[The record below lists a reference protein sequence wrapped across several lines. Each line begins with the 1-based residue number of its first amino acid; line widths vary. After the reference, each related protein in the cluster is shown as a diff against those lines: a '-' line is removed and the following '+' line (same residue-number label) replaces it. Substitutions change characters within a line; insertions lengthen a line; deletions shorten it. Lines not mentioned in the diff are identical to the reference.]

1 MTTENKIAVNQL
13 ALSQVLD
20 RFAALNWIE
29 FPGLDVVQLR
39 AVDRVLDVA
48 CFDPGLDGAVIG
60 RPFVGVSVS
69 LPCSPG
75 ELAVEVDLGVLACLL
90 KPGDDAGFDKTTIE
104 IGALD
109 DCLLSIE
116 QKRPGGAPGFEATV
130 AYELPAPWQEKQR
143 KDLTDRDWAPIL
155 ATDAGRLAERLD
167 LVLPAMASE
176 KGDRAE
182 LACILLKSGKLH
194 ATDGHRLHV
203 AGVEPSAI
211 HEPLTIPAALARELP
226 ALLAGFKILEI
237 ETDQRAA
244 TLVRFTTLFNDLYPF
259 EIVLGA
265 GGFVFPDVVDIMQE
279 ERPIAVDVNGPA
291 LASALKRAIEVG
303 GDVVL
308 DVGDTSIKVRTG
320 TQGLNHVTMI
330 ESVQSTRGGP
340 EPASVEFS
348 MHINPEYLLA
358 ALGAAQGGESLRFK
372 DLGAAPVND
381 EGLLVMSP
389 ELWAVVM
396 PRRP

>member
-29 FPGLDVVQLR
+29 FPGLEVVQLR
-39 AVDRVLDVA
+39 ASDGVLYVS

-60 RPFVGVSVS
+60 RAFVGVSVL

-75 ELAVEVDLGVLACLL
+75 ELAVEVDLGGLACLL

-104 IGALD
+104 LATGD
-109 DCLLSIE
+109 GPGLSVK
-116 QKRPGGAPGFEATV
+116 QRRPGGV

-291 LASALKRAIEVG
+291 LASALRRAIDVG
-303 GDVVL
+303 GAVMLAVN
-308 DVGDTSIKVRTG
+308 DTSIKVCTG
-320 TQGLNHVTMI
+320 ERGISTVTMI